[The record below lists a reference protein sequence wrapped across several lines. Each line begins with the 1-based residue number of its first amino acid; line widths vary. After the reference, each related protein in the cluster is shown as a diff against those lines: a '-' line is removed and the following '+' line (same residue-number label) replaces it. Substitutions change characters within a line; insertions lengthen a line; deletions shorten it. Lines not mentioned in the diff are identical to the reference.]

1 MPVVEAHLAEYVNAL
16 IVKEAAPYIGYR
28 FYRLCISTD
37 EIHSRLFVGDVRPK
51 SGTQTA
57 FGHHEGVVDAFLKIH
72 LHPEVGIC
80 LPQVPVPAHMRIE
93 CPYGHALAVQGH
105 GGAAHRL
112 SLGPVV
118 EPDMLFGFYRRT
130 AFHRAVSTYDLFG
143 DFKIKFQVSIFY
155 VGRALQEDC
164 SRRDFQLVG
173 LALGKDKF
181 FKGDKRDAFLHIGIG
196 GNHTGCHCLVS
207 AGYGRLGVFGYVNM
221 SRKFHVNLI
230 YRLIDKLILNAA
242 LLRYQGCNL
251 VGVSGYCGHAE
262 SDNTEE

>member
-1 MPVVEAHLAEYVNAL
+1 
-16 IVKEAAPYIGYR
+16 
-28 FYRLCISTD
+28 
-37 EIHSRLFVGDVRPK
+37 
-51 SGTQTA
+51 
-57 FGHHEGVVDAFLKIH
+57 
-72 LHPEVGIC
+72 
-80 LPQVPVPAHMRIE
+80 MRIE
-93 CPYGHALAVQGH
+93 CPYGHSLAVQGH

-112 SLGPVV
+112 SLGPIV

-130 AFHRAVSTYDLFG
+130 VFHRALSTYDLFG

-164 SRRDFQLVG
+164 PRRNFQLVG

-181 FKGDKRDAFLHIGIG
+181 FKGNKCDAFLHISIG

-242 LLRYQGCNL
+242 LLRY
-251 VGVSGYCGHAE
+251 
-262 SDNTEE
+262 